1 MKYKVFLDD
10 ERQPPSNDWV
20 CFKWPQDVI
29 LFLQTF
35 HGSVETISLDHD
47 LGNDEIGTGY
57 DVLTWLESKV
67 FENPSYPVPEILV
80 HSANSSAR
88 VKMELAIQSIM
99 RLKGHAL

>member
-1 MKYKVFLDD
+1 MNYKVFLDD
-10 ERQPPSNDWV
+10 ERKPPSNEWV

-35 HGSVETISLDHD
+35 QGRVDVISLDHD
-47 LGNDEIGTGY
+47 LGNDNVGTGY
-57 DVLTWLESKV
+57 DVLTWLEEKV
-67 FENPSYPVPEILV
+67 FENPEYPVPTIFV

-99 RLKGHAL
+99 RFMNYVL